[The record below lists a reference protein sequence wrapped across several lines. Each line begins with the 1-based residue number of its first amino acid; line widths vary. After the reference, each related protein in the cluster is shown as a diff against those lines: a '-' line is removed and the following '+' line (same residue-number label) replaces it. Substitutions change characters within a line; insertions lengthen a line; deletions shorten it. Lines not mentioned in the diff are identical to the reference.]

1 MLKSFYIESVAW
13 SLLDDIVGSKTRLKI
28 PLKIC
33 LIILLLMTVL
43 VTMSTITQEETPS
56 MLVMSHTLTMM
67 IPSLF
72 SLVFLMQ
79 WFSKKR
85 NLRIKKL
92 NNSNNSSAISKLVTS
107 YTVLL
112 KMLNSISD
120 KFWYSD
126 NVDCD
131 VGHVWNLC
139 LNHQQLQYSGWTS
152 LLDHVQYQLCC
163 QCHPLPL
170 SSYHF
175 NTNQLQE
182 KPCKYNIVMVK
193 EETTGHYSFGYRD
206 ATWKI

>member
-13 SLLDDIVGSKTRLKI
+13 SLLDDIVGSKRGLKI

-120 KFWYSD
+120 KF
-126 NVDCD
+126 
-131 VGHVWNLC
+131 
-139 LNHQQLQYSGWTS
+139 
-152 LLDHVQYQLCC
+152 
-163 QCHPLPL
+163 
-170 SSYHF
+170 
-175 NTNQLQE
+175 
-182 KPCKYNIVMVK
+182 
-193 EETTGHYSFGYRD
+193 
-206 ATWKI
+206 

>member
-92 NNSNNSSAISKLVTS
+92 NNSNNSLAISKLVTS
-107 YTVLL
+107 YTVLF
-112 KMLNSISD
+112 KMLNSISG
-120 KFWYSD
+120 KF
-126 NVDCD
+126 
-131 VGHVWNLC
+131 
-139 LNHQQLQYSGWTS
+139 
-152 LLDHVQYQLCC
+152 
-163 QCHPLPL
+163 
-170 SSYHF
+170 
-175 NTNQLQE
+175 
-182 KPCKYNIVMVK
+182 
-193 EETTGHYSFGYRD
+193 
-206 ATWKI
+206 